1 MSSNK
6 KPKPK
11 VIKLKKRRIKI
22 KSTKSCETLQTEYDE
37 GKINKNIS
45 NPDYQ
50 LLLKCVSDKDRD
62 ELSKNEDDFEYLYP
76 NKDDPLFNVKI
87 AKKKEFFDTRYE
99 PRTEEEYKILKNIH
113 KNYVITLSLN

>member
-45 NPDYQ
+45 NSDYQ

-62 ELSKNEDDFEYLYP
+62 ELSKNED
-76 NKDDPLFNVKI
+76 
-87 AKKKEFFDTRYE
+87 EF
-99 PRTEEEYKILKNIH
+99 
-113 KNYVITLSLN
+113 